1 MRISSR
7 WFITVALLGSACGG
21 GGQAQP
27 PGDEE
32 TDTGAGGTDDDGS
45 SSEGSSGEPT
55 GGEAT
60 EGEPTGGDECVGP
73 EGCFACPPTKPAEL
87 LNACTDATCAPFPNT
102 VERLPLIGPDGKLPP
117 LP

>member
-7 WFITVALLGSACGG
+7 WFIAVALPGSACG

-27 PGDEE
+27 PSDEE
-32 TDTGAGGTDDDGS
+32 TSAGTGTDTGATDDDGS
-45 SSEGSSGEPT
+45 SGDPT
-55 GGEAT
+55 EA
-60 EGEPTGGDECVGP
+60 DECVGP
-73 EGCFACPPTKPAEL
+73 EGCFDCPPTKPAEL